1 MKRPLYAMSA
11 GELGNDAS
19 DVESSLQRVL
29 ELSTK
34 WGAVLLIDECDVFLE
49 RRSTH
54 DLERNKLVSV
64 FLRLLEYY
72 QGVMFLTTNRVEDFD
87 PAFESRIHLTIHYPK
102 LDLESRLRIWQAFV
116 SRGMEGESRIGGEGL
131 AELAKADL
139 NGRQI
144 KNVVKTARLLALRD
158 GSPLAL
164 KHVETVLRV
173 KRGGGSGRLSGQEV
187 EQRGLDR

>member
-11 GELGNDAS
+11 GELGNDAG
-19 DVESSLQRVL
+19 DVECSLQRVL

-102 LDLESRLRIWQAFV
+102 LDLESRLHIWRTFV
-116 SRGMEGESRIGGEGL
+116 SRGMEGESRIGGEEL

-164 KHVETVLRV
+164 EHVETVLRV
-173 KRGGGSGRLSGQEV
+173 KRGGPAVYPAKRLSNG
-187 EQRGLDR
+187 D